1 MACAYEELMKRF
13 LIFSLLLIAALG
25 FAQAQ
30 ALPQGLG
37 IEVSTPVTNPP
48 PGTEFYYLKTN
59 AGLCAKT
66 SAGTEI
72 CPSGSGF
79 PNPMT
84 TEGDIIYQHS
94 AAATRLGVGTTGN
107 CLTSNGT
114 DPVWGS
120 CSGSGNPGTV
130 TSVGLTV
137 PSVLTVTGSPV
148 TTAGVLA
155 VTFTTGQT
163 ANLFLATPNGSTGA
177 VGLRAIVTA
186 DLPST
191 LVGSQ
196 TAKTFYAA
204 PNGSAGAPTFRL
216 MLASD
221 VPTLNQS
228 TTGNAATATA
238 LAATPT
244 QCGSNNFSTGI
255 AASGNANCSQPT
267 YANLGGSVPTW
278 NQNTTGTAAG
288 LSGTPA
294 LPNGTTA
301 TTQTT
306 GDTSTKLATDAF
318 VAAAIGTGIA
328 DIQISITASGVNA
341 NSCLPTNSTYYTAA
355 MTGVTT
361 GMSFNFSWSTDY
373 HAVSGWNYSGP
384 VAYFASYPTANQLN
398 YQVCN
403 NSSTNITF
411 SSNTTWNVSAK

>member
-1 MACAYEELMKRF
+1 
-13 LIFSLLLIAALG
+13 
-25 FAQAQ
+25 
-30 ALPQGLG
+30 
-37 IEVSTPVTNPP
+37 
-48 PGTEFYYLKTN
+48 
-59 AGLCAKT
+59 
-66 SAGTEI
+66 
-72 CPSGSGF
+72 
-79 PNPMT
+79 
-84 TEGDIIYQHS
+84 
-94 AAATRLGVGTTGN
+94 
-107 CLTSNGT
+107 
-114 DPVWGS
+114 
-120 CSGSGNPGTV
+120 
-130 TSVGLTV
+130 
-137 PSVLTVTGSPV
+137 
-148 TTAGVLA
+148 
-155 VTFTTGQT
+155 
-163 ANLFLATPNGSTGA
+163 
-177 VGLRAIVTA
+177 
-186 DLPST
+186 
-191 LVGSQ
+191 
-196 TAKTFYAA
+196 
-204 PNGSAGAPTFRL
+204 

-318 VAAAIGTGIA
+318 VAAAVGTGIA